1 MNFQFGMNIYNTN
14 KINKMFYI
22 NYRKG
27 ASPVLHQYD
36 VCGRSLHGR
45 RQYNCWNSS
54 ICVSGRRR
62 VPNYL
67 GNWHLVFIFANILW
81 NSRNCSWQNNRWN
94 DTNKAV
100 GWALHCQH
108 PSCCHGIRPSYSHT
122 GRSNMRHQQRKMWNQ
137 PRHTACSPHRVT
149 LCYTGGVHFG
159 CGLHVHSS
167 EK

>member
-1 MNFQFGMNIYNTN
+1 MVEKTYDIVYYTINIISIDEKSYQFINHLSLMNFQFGMNIYNTN

-67 GNWHLVFIFANILW
+67 GNWHLVFIFGMYHSILIITVH
-81 NSRNCSWQNNRWN
+81 REIF
-94 DTNKAV
+94 AV
-100 GWALHCQH
+100 ILFS
-108 PSCCHGIRPSYSHT
+108 PS
-122 GRSNMRHQQRKMWNQ
+122 
-137 PRHTACSPHRVT
+137 
-149 LCYTGGVHFG
+149 
-159 CGLHVHSS
+159 
-167 EK
+167 